1 MKKTVLLILIQIPII
16 LFAQKNKNSKDVYI
30 KRDIFRVGFI
40 APIFPDYETNAIL
53 VGSYEHGFSNSFTLY
68 NQVGIG
74 AYNQWFGTSVERRQS
89 SWHVFG
95 SSELRYYYG
104 IKRRLKKEKVY
115 KNYSGAYLSVQ
126 HTILSNAITVVDIT
140 KENTIQGFGM
150 TYANLGY
157 QIQNGKVCLGAY
169 FGARLTEGIDYSI
182 NSYEGRTL
190 PYMHGGISIAYVF
203 K

>member
-1 MKKTVLLILIQIPII
+1 MKIYLSLILFFPIV
-16 LFAQKNKNSKDVYI
+16 LFAQQGRNPKDVYI
-30 KRDIFRVGFI
+30 KRDIFRIGFI
-40 APIFPDYETNAIL
+40 TPIFPDYETHVIL
-53 VGSYEHGFSNSFTLY
+53 TGSFEHGFSNSFTFY

-74 AYNQWFGTSVERRQS
+74 TYNQWFGTSVERRQS

-104 IKRRLKKEKVY
+104 IKRRIRKEKVY

-126 HTILSNAITVVDIT
+126 HTLLSNAIAVVDIT
-140 KENTIQGFGM
+140 KEKTIQGYGM

-157 QIQNGKVCLGAY
+157 QIQNGKVCFGAY

-182 NSYEGRTL
+182 NGYKARIL
-190 PYMHGGISIAYVF
+190 PYMHGGISIVYVF